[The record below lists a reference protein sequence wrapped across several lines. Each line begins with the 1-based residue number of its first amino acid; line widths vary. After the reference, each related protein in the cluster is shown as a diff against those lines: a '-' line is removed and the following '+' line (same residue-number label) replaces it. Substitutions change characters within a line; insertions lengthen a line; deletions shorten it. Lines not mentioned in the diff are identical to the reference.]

1 MLDLIYNIEEI
12 FRFCGSFIGTVIVNF
27 KNSMS
32 FMNDCIFNV
41 AAFIAILPDWIQ
53 KVFLAITCT
62 ALITKF
68 VRLKG

>member
-1 MLDLIYNIEEI
+1 MLDLVYNIEEI

-27 KNSMS
+27 KNSLS

-41 AAFIAILPDWIQ
+41 SSFIAVLPSWIQ

-62 ALITKF
+62 TLITKF